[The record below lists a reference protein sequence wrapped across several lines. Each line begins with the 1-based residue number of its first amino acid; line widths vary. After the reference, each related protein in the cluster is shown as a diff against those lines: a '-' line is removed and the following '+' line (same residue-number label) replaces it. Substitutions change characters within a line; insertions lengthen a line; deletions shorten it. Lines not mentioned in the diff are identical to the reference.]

1 MVHIPWLWNRFI
13 DATAKGPAVPHERA
27 HGDGIEVTAESPEA
41 FEEVLW
47 QTFFPHVHD
56 PETSNVLGRNVSN
69 PEFESF
75 YRDHL
80 RKLLWMRGGTRYLAK
95 GNYDVTRPIGRA
107 SGRERVWQ

>member
-13 DATAKGPAVPHERA
+13 DATAKGPSVPHERA

-41 FEEVLW
+41 FVEVLW

-69 PEFESF
+69 PEL
-75 YRDHL
+75 D
-80 RKLLWMRGGTRYLAK
+80 RKSTRLNSSPLMRISYAVFCLKNKTTK
-95 GNYDVTRPIGRA
+95 
-107 SGRERVWQ
+107 